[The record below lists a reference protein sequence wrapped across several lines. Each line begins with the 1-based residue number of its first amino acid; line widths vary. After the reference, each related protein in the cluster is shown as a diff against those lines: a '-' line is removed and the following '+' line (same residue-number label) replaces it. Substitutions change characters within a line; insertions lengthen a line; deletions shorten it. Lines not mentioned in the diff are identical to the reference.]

1 MRSAADRDCG
11 RRAPQLPFTL
21 PPFVAATG
29 TYDESAKLVDNHG
42 QTPAS
47 LKRDGIRGFG
57 DQVQVITT
65 TEPFNPALTL
75 VNQSRARAM
84 STEHESRVSTECVVW
99 HVTLAFE

>member
-21 PPFVAATG
+21 PPFVAVTG

-47 LKRDGIRGFG
+47 LKRDGYQFG
-57 DQVQVITT
+57 A
-65 TEPFNPALTL
+65 P
-75 VNQSRARAM
+75 S
-84 STEHESRVSTECVVW
+84 
-99 HVTLAFE
+99 